1 MAAVSAPLGLRCY
14 ARLLQTMRYPCKWQM
29 CQLVTLC
36 HTGLTYI
43 LILDIQVLWH
53 SALSARVSECQK
65 LDLDGVERV

>member
-1 MAAVSAPLGLRCY
+1 
-14 ARLLQTMRYPCKWQM
+14 MRYPCKWQM